1 MENNPI
7 LDLAISNVR
16 ILRTE
21 VASYSEQL
29 RVKREAFNDSI
40 AGLTALYNQYKDF
53 LEQAETR
60 LRNEALVSYQK
71 DETKNKEIYLGIK
84 ERDVT
89 EFKYSEEKALEY
101 CMLHTMF
108 VSVNNTALKNYLR
121 SLKGKGLP
129 SFVTEVKKET
139 ITLPSEL

>member
-1 MENNPI
+1 MENNNV

-16 ILRTE
+16 TLRTE

-40 AGLTALYNQYKDF
+40 AGLTALYHQYKDF
-53 LEQAETR
+53 LQQAEDR

-89 EFKYSEEKALEY
+89 EFHYTEEKALEY

-108 VSVNNTALKNYLR
+108 LSVNDIALKHYLR

-129 SFVTEVKKET
+129 SFVTEVKRET